1 VASAAAELLSRRA
14 LEVDIVF
21 LIEGEE
27 ENGSAGFKDAVQKH
41 KVMLS
46 LRSKIFLLIF
56 RSLVANWRHRCN
68 FS

>member
-1 VASAAAELLSRRA
+1 MASAAAELLSRRA

-46 LRSKIFLLIF
+46 LRSKFFLLTW
-56 RSLVANWRHRCN
+56 RLLVANW
-68 FS
+68 

>member
-46 LRSKIFLLIF
+46 LRSKKKFANMEVIS
-56 RSLVANWRHRCN
+56 RKLVT
-68 FS
+68 